1 VTGISS
7 LLNRTLLFSS
17 IYRSTLFLGL
27 TVYQSVRSWS
37 KSTYYLSEGTGTF
50 WFSIVFLS
58 SIKSFF

>member
-27 TVYQSVRSWS
+27 TVYQSVRS
-37 KSTYYLSEGTGTF
+37 
-50 WFSIVFLS
+50 
-58 SIKSFF
+58 